1 MDGSNGSRTTSLSPE
16 EQRRLD
22 VELGAAVRRAR
33 LARNMSR
40 EALGTAC
47 GVSAQQIDKYESGT
61 NRVALSRL
69 LALSVALRVPLTEL
83 VPRVDGTRSEATPSQ
98 RVKAAALARTC
109 LDMEPEALDHL
120 LGLAKALVRPA
131 RRA

>member
-1 MDGSNGSRTTSLSPE
+1 MEGSNDSRTAILSPE

-22 VELGAAVRRAR
+22 VELGAALRRAR
-33 LARNMSR
+33 VAHGMTR
-40 EALGTAC
+40 EALGAAC
-47 GVSAQQIDKYESGT
+47 GVSGQQIDKYESGT

-69 LALSVALRVPLTEL
+69 LALSIALRVPLTEL
-83 VPRVDGTRSEATPSQ
+83 IPRVDGTRADAAPSQ

-109 LDMEPEALDHL
+109 LELEPEALDHL